1 MKPIPSLTTALL
13 ALVMLA
19 AAPVGLTQAQVRAT
33 AATPASTPQGTI
45 GLDVTVDG
53 SGFNSTAKPRFLV
66 TGTTDTGGI
75 TVKKVVVK
83 SSTQLVATIDVADT
97 AVVNKFDIEVTL
109 DSGRKGK
116 GTTLFSVLKK
126 AVAALDPCLTSSPQ
140 GGVVNE
146 STFPSFAFF
155 RSTQLYGNW
164 VDWSI
169 YLADATGKCERNIGF
184 GGSEIVNMRY
194 DSATDTA
201 LIVSVGPGGL
211 VGMNVPITFSS
222 TTGPATGTL
231 LDPPPHLAKRV
242 RPDSTCRTY
251 AGRRLV
257 PVWHG

>member
-19 AAPVGLTQAQVRAT
+19 AAPVGSDAGPGQGHGRNSRVDAAGHHRPGRHRGRQRVQQHRQNRGFLGHRHDGHRRHHRKEVRW
-33 AATPASTPQGTI
+33 
-45 GLDVTVDG
+45 
-53 SGFNSTAKPRFLV
+53 
-66 TGTTDTGGI
+66 
-75 TVKKVVVK
+75 VK
-83 SSTQLVATIDVADT
+83 STKLVATIDVADT

-155 RSTQLYGNW
+155 RSTQRDDNR

-169 YLADATGKCERNIGF
+169 YILQTPPVSANATS
-184 GGSEIVNMRY
+184 GSAAGQKRNMRY

-201 LIVSVGPGGL
+201 LIVNVGPLGL
-211 VGMNVPITFSS
+211 VGTNVPITFSS

-231 LDPPPHLAKRV
+231 LDPPPTLLNV
-242 RPDSTCRTY
+242 F
-251 AGRRLV
+251 
-257 PVWHG
+257 